1 MNGIFVLVLATE
13 SAQLSAKGYQVH
25 NRYAPLRFPSN
36 QSRIGILFQ
45 KRARSRLR
53 FMNRNLA
60 RRAPFTFLFT
70 ETTWNWPTLGLN
82 YG

>member
-1 MNGIFVLVLATE
+1 MAYLYVLATGR
-13 SAQLSAKGYQVH
+13 ALLKGTGNTGN

-36 QSRIGILFQ
+36 QSRSGILFE